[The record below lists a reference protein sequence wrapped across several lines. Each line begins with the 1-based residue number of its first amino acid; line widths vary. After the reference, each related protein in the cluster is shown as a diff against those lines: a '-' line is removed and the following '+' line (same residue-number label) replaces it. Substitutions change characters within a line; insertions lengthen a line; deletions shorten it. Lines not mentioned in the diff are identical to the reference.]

1 MPNEA
6 RIALFA
12 DGEVG
17 KRLLDF
23 IWTDHQATL
32 IALVHSDEQ
41 GIVAKQSREL
51 GLLDI
56 GIPVLSAGTLSEA
69 DLAERL
75 RAQRCDYFI
84 LGWWPRIIQKQ
95 LISAAIEGV
104 INLHPSLL
112 PYNRGK
118 NYNFWTII
126 EDSPFGVSL
135 HFVDEGIDTGDVIA
149 QALIPKSWEDTGES
163 LYLRAREEIITLF
176 KRTYPK
182 IIARTISA
190 TRQGPGKGSFHYAKE
205 MVEASRIDLDR
216 TYTARELLNLIRAR
230 TFPPHPAC
238 SFEDTGERYEVTVRI
253 RKITKTD

>member
-1 MPNEA
+1 MPKET

-17 KRLLDF
+17 KQLLDF
-23 IWTDHQATL
+23 VWTDHQATL
-32 IALVHSDEQ
+32 IALVHTDEQ
-41 GIVAKQSREL
+41 GIVAKQSGVL
-51 GLLDI
+51 GLSDV
-56 GIPVLSAGTLSEA
+56 GIPVLCANTLSEA

-75 RAQRCDYFI
+75 RAQRCDYFV

-95 LISAAIEGV
+95 LISAAIQGV

-112 PYNRGK
+112 PYNRGR

-149 QALIPKSWEDTGES
+149 QVRIPKSWEDTGES

-182 IIARTISA
+182 IITGTISA
-190 TRQGPGKGSFHYAKE
+190 TRQELGKGSFHYAKE
-205 MVEASRIDLDR
+205 MGEASRIDLDR
-216 TYTARELLNLIRAR
+216 SYTARELLNLIRAR

-238 SFEDTGERYEVTVRI
+238 SFEDAGERYEVTVRI
-253 RKITKTD
+253 RKIGKAN